1 MRRRTLLTAATG
13 TAFTAMAPHI
23 ARAAQAPGVTDT
35 EIKIGNTNAY
45 SGPASAYGTISK
57 AEAAYFKMIN
67 DQGGVNGRKITYI
80 SYDDG
85 YNPAKTVE
93 MTRKLIEQDEVA
105 LLLNPL
111 GTATNT
117 AIVKY
122 VNQKGVPH
130 LFISTGADKWADYKE
145 HPWTLMWAP
154 SYRVEAQIYAK
165 YARAQRP
172 DSKIG
177 LLYQNDDF
185 GKDYVQG
192 FRDVLGDDFA
202 KRVTTASYEVT
213 DATVE
218 SQLISLKGT
227 GADVFMNAAT
237 PKFAAQAVRGV
248 FETGWKPL
256 HIMSN
261 VSLSAASVMIPAGAE
276 RGIGVVTSAYLK
288 DASDPHWKDDPGI
301 LEWQA
306 FMKKWMPDGDMVDTA
321 NVFGFGVGHTMVTV
335 LKQCGNDL
343 SRRNIMD
350 QALRLNEL
358 DNPVTLPG
366 MRIQTSPTNYRPM
379 RQLQMMR
386 WNGKS
391 WELFGD
397 LIEGAGS

>member
-1 MRRRTLLTAATG
+1 
-13 TAFTAMAPHI
+13 MAPHI
-23 ARAAQAPGVTDT
+23 ARAAATPGVTDT
-35 EIKIGNTNAY
+35 EIRIGNTNAY